1 MGGDEFLVIC
11 SGITEERLGEL
22 MEKLKVEMTE
32 KDALMAVGSEWRP
45 KSVGDIDT
53 LLTLADEK
61 MYQDKRSYYKKNR

>member
-1 MGGDEFLVIC
+1 
-11 SGITEERLGEL
+11 